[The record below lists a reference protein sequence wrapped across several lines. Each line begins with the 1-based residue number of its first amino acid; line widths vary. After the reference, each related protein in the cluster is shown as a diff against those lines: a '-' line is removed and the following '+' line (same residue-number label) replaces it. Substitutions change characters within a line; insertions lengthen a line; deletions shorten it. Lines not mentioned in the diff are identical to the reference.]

1 MYHSRPLIRTTG
13 TWLTFGCRSGTSALH
28 GPVIIVV
35 SLMPKSTHTLADSRR
50 MKAKSSEALAAQE
63 QRVGKVEKYTR
74 TTGPIERPRPKL
86 RRLNETEKRIRALN
100 KKLRD
105 IEAIREREKA
115 GETLDD
121 QQLAKLD
128 SLGHVLADLESLIT
142 G

>member
-1 MYHSRPLIRTTG
+1 
-13 TWLTFGCRSGTSALH
+13 
-28 GPVIIVV
+28 
-35 SLMPKSTHTLADSRR
+35 MPKSTHTLADSRR

-105 IEAIREREKA
+105 IEALQQREA
-115 GETLDD
+115 DGETLDE
-121 QQLAKLD
+121 QQLVKVA
-128 SLGHVLADLESLIT
+128 SLGSVLAQLEELM
-142 G
+142 